1 MSGRHFS
8 AKAFRGEML
17 FYTRLMGMQK
27 LAVLHA
33 ELYPIAGNAE
43 VASAARGAEGWFVR
57 EQMLSRSLRRWTQA
71 GVHLGSRAK
80 GLLLVQISKTVHS
93 PTNRLFKRDL
103 PCYFWRKSNQNVG
116 LDTPAG

>member
-1 MSGRHFS
+1 
-8 AKAFRGEML
+8 
-17 FYTRLMGMQK
+17 
-27 LAVLHA
+27 
-33 ELYPIAGNAE
+33 
-43 VASAARGAEGWFVR
+43 
-57 EQMLSRSLRRWTQA
+57 MLSRSLRRWTRA

-116 LDTPAG
+116 VGVRESLVEAVSACRTSYIVGAFQRLLPYKHPHTPGSVHF